1 MNIPSFD
8 VFLDTL
14 TPEQFQEWTEEINQ
28 NEYTFSF
35 GKINPE
41 QFNKNMNNLASMN
54 LSLFVNLLSA
64 YHEWLSEQIGNQD

>member
-54 LSLFVNLLSA
+54 LSL
-64 YHEWLSEQIGNQD
+64 